1 MVTDQP
7 ALYIASVKAI
17 GGLFEGQMFCSSPQD
32 SDVGAVLDL
41 QRKAH
46 ENGVSA
52 DWSKVQIEWY
62 SLIDV
67 RKINPAVEFADEYKK
82 MSGV

>member
-1 MVTDQP
+1 METDQP
-7 ALYIASVKAI
+7 ALYVASVKAI
-17 GGLFEGQMFCSSPQD
+17 GGNYEGETFSSSPEK
-32 SDVGAVLDL
+32 SEFGAVEDL
-41 QRKAH
+41 QQKAH

-67 RKINPAVEFADEYKK
+67 RKINPAEEFGPALF
-82 MSGV
+82 GVLSK